1 MIESTS
7 AYQAAITGDTR
18 RIFLRALIDIIDPDL
33 QWGTVDSSG
42 ALGYIVPEQLHDKV
56 LDVATYTTLEMNR
69 WVGNGQ
75 FKLFPLA
82 EGDHLG
88 FVGYALCNDECIFDP
103 AVWVEEQFSNVSIL
117 QACSIYFPTA
127 DWDGYPVDFT
137 VEVKQGGTAYFT
149 QTFTGNTDTQI
160 DLSGFT
166 VQNPDAIRVT
176 VTKWSLPG
184 HRLRVPD
191 IIPGIYESWD
201 GSIIAEFSL
210 KHQGD
215 VSCIT
220 LPYGTCTIKM
230 DNLDRRFEPRSKSGV
245 FQSIE
250 ERQGIPVSIG
260 VQLPDGTTEYKPVGV
275 FYQYSGGWKTGDNG
289 LTMQWD
295 LVDIVGLLADREF
308 IPPDSLPT
316 TLEGWIAALVAQLGS
331 NFEGFYT
338 VDQDYA
344 SAAAT
349 VREAGDVVGMT
360 CGDILRYV
368 CMATGTWPR
377 SDAETGYLA
386 AEPLWS
392 QGNKITLD
400 NLNSYPVIKANSDI
414 AAIIFTLNDGND
426 TQYVV
431 SGNSTAS
438 SETKSIQNPFIKTT
452 AQALTAAQ
460 GILSTYGGNRI
471 EIVGRGDP
479 SSEIGD
485 VDTVWLNESSAT
497 SARRI
502 QQNLS
507 FQGGVMRNCQSVL
520 LQADGAFMFENREVI
535 TESGSWTAP
544 AGATRLRL
552 ILVGK
557 GQSGTAGQAGTMGGE
572 SPFGGYVA
580 GQAGADGT
588 DGAGGLVWTGTI
600 DINPQQQFTVTIG
613 DNTVFGAYSS
623 ANGVVYPNGYSDVA
637 SGDTYARTGVAAPKA
652 GSGDGGAGGAGGN
665 AGASHRVYYTVENPD
680 GSTSEKYYD
689 VVDVETGQ
697 GKPGVAGATGC
708 AVVYWDKETS

>member
-56 LDVATYTTLEMNR
+56 LDVATYATLETNR

-88 FVGYALCNDECIFDP
+88 FVGDALCDGEGVFDP
-103 AVWVEEQFSNVSIL
+103 GVWVEEQFSNVSIL

-127 DWDGYPVDFT
+127 EWDGYPVDFT
-137 VEVKQGGTAYFT
+137 VEVKQGGTAYYT
-149 QTFTGNTDTQI
+149 QSFTGNTAAQI
-160 DLSGFT
+160 NLDGFT

-176 VTKWSLPG
+176 VTKWSLPER
-184 HRLRVPD
+184 RLRVPE

-520 LQADGAFMFENREVI
+520 LQADGAFMYENREVI
-535 TESGSWTAP
+535 TESGTWTAP

-613 DNTVFGAYSS
+613 EQTVFGAYSS

-708 AVVYWDKETS
+708 AVVYWDKEDA

>member
-56 LDVATYTTLEMNR
+56 LDVATYATLETNR

-88 FVGYALCNDECIFDP
+88 FVGDALCDGEGVFDP
-103 AVWVEEQFSNVSIL
+103 GVWVEEQFSNVSIL

-127 DWDGYPVDFT
+127 AWDGYPVDFT

-149 QTFTGNTDTQI
+149 KTFSGNTETQI
-160 DLSGFT
+160 DLDGFT

-176 VTKWSLPG
+176 VTKWSLPER
-184 HRLRVPD
+184 RLRVPE

-377 SDAETGYLA
+377 ADAETGYLA

-520 LQADGAFMFENREVI
+520 LQADGAFMYENREVI
-535 TESGSWTAP
+535 TESGTWTAP

-613 DNTVFGAYSS
+613 EQTVFGAYSS

-708 AVVYWDKETS
+708 AVVYWDKEDA

>member
-1 MIESTS
+1 MIESTA

-56 LDVATYTTLEMNR
+56 LDVATYATLETNR

-88 FVGYALCNDECIFDP
+88 FVGDALCDGEGVFDP
-103 AVWVEEQFSNVSIL
+103 GVWVEEQFSNVSIL

-127 DWDGYPVDFT
+127 AWDGYPVDFT

-149 QTFTGNTDTQI
+149 KTFSGNTETQI
-160 DLSGFT
+160 DLDGFT

-176 VTKWSLPG
+176 VTKWSLPER
-184 HRLRVPD
+184 RLRVPE

-201 GSIIAEFSL
+201 GSIIATFTLNQQANFSCL
-210 KHQGD
+210 A
-215 VSCIT
+215 
-220 LPYGTCTIKM
+220 LPYGTCTLSM
-230 DNLDRRFEPRSKSGV
+230 DNLDRRFEPRSKNGV

-250 ERQGIPVSIG
+250 ERQGIPVFIG
-260 VQLPDGTTEYKPVGV
+260 VRLPDGTVDYKPKGV
-275 FYQYSGGWKTGDNG
+275 YYQAAGGWKTGDNG

-295 LVDIVGLLADREF
+295 LVDIIGLVAGRQYL
-308 IPPDSLPT
+308 PPATLPT
-316 TLEGWIAALVAQLGS
+316 TLEGWVASIVAQLGT
-331 NFEGFYT
+331 NFEGKYH
-338 VDQDYA
+338 VDPDYA
-344 SAAAT
+344 DTPVTTNSAA
-349 VREAGDVVGMT
+349 DVTGKS
-360 CGDILRYV
+360 CGDILRYA
-368 CMATGTWPR
+368 CMAAGVFPR
-377 SDAETGYLA
+377 ADDETGDLT
-386 AEPLWS
+386 AEPMWS
-392 QGNKITLD
+392 QGAKMTLG
-400 NLNSYPVIKANSDI
+400 NMETYPVMRANDDL
-414 AAIIFTLNDGND
+414 AAIIFTLADGNN
-426 TQYVV
+426 TEYVV
-431 SGNSTAS
+431 SGTATS
-438 SETKSIQNPFIKTT
+438 SSNTVAVQNPFIHTR
-452 AQALTAAQ
+452 AEALTAARL
-460 GILSTYGGNRI
+460 ILSTYGGNQL
-471 EIVGRGDP
+471 ETVGRGNP
-479 SSEIGD
+479 ASEIGD
-485 VDTVWLNESSAT
+485 VDTVWLDESSAT
-497 SARRI
+497 VGRRMS
-502 QQNLS
+502 QSFDLS
-507 FQGGVMRNCQSVL
+507 SGVLKSCQSVL
-520 LQADGAFMFENREVI
+520 LQADGAFMYENREVI
-535 TESGSWTAP
+535 TESGTWTAP
-544 AGATRLRL
+544 AGASRLRL

-637 SGDTYARTGVAAPKA
+637 SGDTYARTGVASPKA

-697 GKPGVAGATGC
+697 GKPGAAGATGC

>member
-18 RIFLRALIDIIDPDL
+18 RIFLRAIIDIIDPDL

-42 ALGYIVPEQLHDKV
+42 ALGYIVPEQIHDKV
-56 LDVATYTTLEMNR
+56 LDVATYATLETNR

-88 FVGYALCNDECIFDP
+88 FVGDVLCDGEGVFDP
-103 AVWVEEQFSNVSIL
+103 GVWVEEQFSNVSIL

-127 DWDGYPVDFT
+127 EWDGYPVDFT

-149 QTFTGNTDTQI
+149 QSFTGNTATQI
-160 DLSGFT
+160 NLDGFT

-338 VDQDYA
+338 VDPDYA
-344 SAAAT
+344 IADVTA
-349 VREAGDVVGMT
+349 RESGDVVGMT

-377 SDAETGYLA
+377 ADAETGYLA

-580 GQAGADGT
+580 GQAGADGA

-613 DNTVFGAYSS
+613 EQTVFGAYSS

-708 AVVYWDKETS
+708 AVVYWDKEDA

>member
-1 MIESTS
+1 MIESTA

-613 DNTVFGAYSS
+613 EQTVFGAYSS

-708 AVVYWDKETS
+708 AVVYWDKEDA